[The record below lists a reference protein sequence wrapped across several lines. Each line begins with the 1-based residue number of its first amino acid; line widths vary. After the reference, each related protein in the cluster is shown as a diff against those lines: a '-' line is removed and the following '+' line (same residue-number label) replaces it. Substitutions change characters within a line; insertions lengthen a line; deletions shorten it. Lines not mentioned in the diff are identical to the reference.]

1 MRVNRMVAVRSARSG
16 SPRPGARIHF
26 VEIPGVAPARAPP
39 PQRSPHGIKVIDEN
53 RSPIECV
60 VSLSAEETAVLA
72 RGAWIRMAR
81 LLKTDDEHV
90 REKVDAM
97 FTRREKAQAV
107 AGIVMANAAHQAF
120 DTLGVT
126 FLLTPQFVVPD
137 EWDEEQAIT
146 FTTRAFPVPDMELDL
161 ESPIA
166 VGEDETP
173 EEAARG
179 ALRQRLHGTMP
190 QALLDEATKERR
202 EEFRGELASKGQTYR
217 EYRIEHGVKPAEV
230 EERLEAEARKALE
243 EDIALDLAFMLKG
256 LEATEN
262 DEFAALSRLKPGS
275 EIELKREFL
284 ETGHACLLRQEAR
297 RGAAVRWAVENL
309 VQQAP
314 RPKPAIC

>member
-1 MRVNRMVAVRSARSG
+1 MD
-16 SPRPGARIHF
+16 
-26 VEIPGVAPARAPP
+26 
-39 PQRSPHGIKVIDEN
+39 IKVIDEN

-72 RGAWIRMAR
+72 RGAWIRM
-81 LLKTDDEHV
+81 E
-90 REKVDAM
+90 
-97 FTRREKAQAV
+97 
-107 AGIVMANAAHQAF
+107 
-120 DTLGVT
+120 
-126 FLLTPQFVVPD
+126 
-137 EWDEEQAIT
+137 
-146 FTTRAFPVPDMELDL
+146 
-161 ESPIA
+161 
-166 VGEDETP
+166 
-173 EEAARG
+173 
-179 ALRQRLHGTMP
+179 RLHGTMP

-243 EDIALDLAFMLKG
+243 EDIALDLAFMRKG
-256 LEATEN
+256 LEATEG

-309 VQQAP
+309 VQ
-314 RPKPAIC
+314 

>member
-1 MRVNRMVAVRSARSG
+1 MD
-16 SPRPGARIHF
+16 
-26 VEIPGVAPARAPP
+26 
-39 PQRSPHGIKVIDEN
+39 IKVIDEN

-90 REKVDAM
+90 RDKVDAM

-126 FLLTPQFVVPD
+126 LLLTPQFVVPD
-137 EWDEEQAIT
+137 EWDEDQAIS

-173 EEAARG
+173 EEAARR

-190 QALLDEATKERR
+190 QALLDEAMKERR

-230 EERLEAEARKALE
+230 EER
-243 EDIALDLAFMLKG
+243 

-309 VQQAP
+309 VQ
-314 RPKPAIC
+314 

>member
-1 MRVNRMVAVRSARSG
+1 MD
-16 SPRPGARIHF
+16 
-26 VEIPGVAPARAPP
+26 
-39 PQRSPHGIKVIDEN
+39 IKVIDEN

-137 EWDEEQAIT
+137 EWDEEQAIA

-166 VGEDETP
+166 AGEGETA
-173 EEAARG
+173 EETARR

-190 QALLDEATKERR
+190 QALLDEAVKERR

-230 EERLEAEARKALE
+230 EER
-243 EDIALDLAFMLKG
+243 

-309 VQQAP
+309 VQ
-314 RPKPAIC
+314 

>member
-1 MRVNRMVAVRSARSG
+1 MD
-16 SPRPGARIHF
+16 
-26 VEIPGVAPARAPP
+26 
-39 PQRSPHGIKVIDEN
+39 IKVIDEN

-173 EEAARG
+173 EEAARR

-190 QALLDEATKERR
+190 QALLDEAMKERR

-243 EDIALDLAFMLKG
+243 EDIALDLAFMRKG
-256 LEATEN
+256 LEVTEN

-309 VQQAP
+309 VYRLRAQ
-314 RPKPAIC
+314 KPATC

>member
-1 MRVNRMVAVRSARSG
+1 M
-16 SPRPGARIHF
+16 
-26 VEIPGVAPARAPP
+26 
-39 PQRSPHGIKVIDEN
+39 
-53 RSPIECV
+53 
-60 VSLSAEETAVLA
+60 
-72 RGAWIRMAR
+72 
-81 LLKTDDEHV
+81 
-90 REKVDAM
+90 
-97 FTRREKAQAV
+97 
-107 AGIVMANAAHQAF
+107 
-120 DTLGVT
+120 T

-137 EWDEEQAIT
+137 EWDEDQAIS

-173 EEAARG
+173 EEAARR

-190 QALLDEATKERR
+190 QALLDEAAKERR

-243 EDIALDLAFMLKG
+243 EDIALDLAFMRKG
-256 LEATEN
+256 LETTED

-309 VQQAP
+309 VQ
-314 RPKPAIC
+314 